1 MEKKPEKRSKTA
13 LIVKNI
19 PHSTENSELR
29 DLFARFGDLSRIVLP
44 PTKTMA
50 LVEFDEASEARKA
63 FRQLAYSKFKN
74 QPIYLEWAPVD
85 IFDAPPAA
93 AAGAASTA
101 DTEAGKTKPAG
112 SKKDV
117 SSSSSSESKSS
128 QSKGVASSSSTNP
141 TNSKHQV
148 APDSVPAHQALILK
162 KTKCFLRKQNAFYS
176 HFTLFCTYTGALTV
190 EFVFASRRTSIRRPE
205 ARKGRNGRKRRK
217 LALRVAR
224 PLGFR
229 KNV

>member
-1 MEKKPEKRSKTA
+1 MRMALGETHVVDQTKKMLRESGVNVAALEVEKKPEKRSKTA

-85 IFDAPPAA
+85 IFDAAPAA
-93 AAGAASTA
+93 AAASTT
-101 DTEAGKTKPAG
+101 DKEAGKTKPAG
-112 SKKDV
+112 AKKDV

-128 QSKGVASSSSTNP
+128 QSNGVATSSS
-141 TNSKHQV
+141 TNSKHQA
-148 APDSVPAHQALILK
+148 APDSVPAHQAHILK
-162 KTKCFLRKQNAFYS
+162 KTNDSLQ
-176 HFTLFCTYTGALTV
+176 
-190 EFVFASRRTSIRRPE
+190 
-205 ARKGRNGRKRRK
+205 
-217 LALRVAR
+217 
-224 PLGFR
+224 
-229 KNV
+229 